1 MTHLEAVARQAAEK
15 YLLDEL
21 SPAEQQEFEE
31 HFFGCAECAAEVEAG
46 AVFVANARA
55 VLSEEAGRHAPV
67 HRWWVEWRRPAW
79 VFAIL
84 AALLFLVAYDELLR
98 FPRLHREMASLTAPR
113 AYPAFVLRP
122 VARGDEQVLEVPK
135 TASLVGLS
143 LDVPPGGAYSSFECT
158 LLGGSP
164 LLIAVPAPASP
175 GAPLNVLI
183 PAAHF
188 QPGEYTLILRGLI
201 GGSKAVELGRF
212 RFTILLN

>member
-1 MTHLEAVARQAAEK
+1 MNHLEAVGRQTAEK

-21 SPAEQQEFEE
+21 SPEEQQEFEE

-55 VLSEEAGRHAPV
+55 VLSEQAGRHAPA

-79 VFAIL
+79 AFAIL

-98 FPRLHREMASLTAPR
+98 VPRLRREMASLAAPR
-113 AYPAFVLRP
+113 AYPAFVLRS

-143 LDVPPGGAYSSFECT
+143 LDVPPGAAYRSFECQ

-164 LLIAVPAPASP
+164 LSVAVPAPASP

-183 PAAHF
+183 PAAQL
-188 QPGEYTLILRGLI
+188 QPGGYTLVLRGLV

-212 RFTILLN
+212 RFTIQMN

>member
-1 MTHLEAVARQAAEK
+1 MNHLEAVGRQAAEK

-21 SPAEQQEFEE
+21 SPAEQKEFEE

-55 VLSEEAGRHAPV
+55 VFSEEAGRHAPV

-84 AALLFLVAYDELLR
+84 AALLFLVAYEELLR
-98 FPRLHREMASLTAPR
+98 FPRLRREMASLAAPR

-122 VARGDEQVLEVPK
+122 VARGDEQVLEVPSS
-135 TASLVGLS
+135 ASLVGLS
-143 LDVPPGGAYSSFECT
+143 LDVPPGGAYRSFECD

-164 LLIAVPAPASP
+164 RSIAVPAPASP

-183 PAAHF
+183 PAAQL
-188 QPGEYTLILRGLI
+188 QPGGYTLILRGQN
-201 GGSKAVELGRF
+201 GGSKAAELGRF
-212 RFTILLN
+212 RFTIQLN

>member
-1 MTHLEAVARQAAEK
+1 MNHLEAVGRQAAEK

-21 SPAEQQEFEE
+21 SSEEQLEFEE

-67 HRWWVEWRRPAW
+67 HRWWMEWRRPAW
-79 VFAIL
+79 AFAIL
-84 AALLFLVAYDELLR
+84 AALLFLVAYQELLR
-98 FPRLHREMASLTAPR
+98 IPRLRREMASLAAPR

-122 VARGDEQVLEVPK
+122 VARGDEQMLEVPSS
-135 TASLVGLS
+135 ASLVGLA
-143 LDVPPGGAYSSFECT
+143 LDVPPGAAYRSFECQ

-164 LLIAVPAPASP
+164 LSIAVPAPASP

-183 PAAHF
+183 PAAHL
-188 QPGEYTLILRGLI
+188 QPGGYTLILRGQT
-201 GGSKAVELGRF
+201 GNSKAVELGRF
-212 RFTILLN
+212 RFTIQLN